1 MTQCF
6 KEKEGSAHIPLCSK
20 VFKWNQWDC
29 AAGWRHLL
37 AQPAHLRLI
46 LTHVVEGRRA
56 CGLSP
61 VLHIRVRACRCLQI
75 NKSVMNNVKT
85 LKCGVLWMT
94 QGAKSMLR
102 KHGEQDSEPHYSRTC
117 QVGMAAHNP
126 RVKEVTAGRE
136 SPGQAGSTSQA
147 GKLQVQPETRL
158 QHMRWR
164 VSEEDTCL
172 SFRPSH
178 WQTHICIGTHTCAP
192 TRS

>member
-1 MTQCF
+1 M
-6 KEKEGSAHIPLCSK
+6 
-20 VFKWNQWDC
+20 
-29 AAGWRHLL
+29 L
-37 AQPAHLRLI
+37 AQPAHRLLI

-61 VLHIRVRACRCLQI
+61 VLHMRVTACRRLQI
-75 NKSVMNNVKT
+75 NKSTMNNVKT

-94 QGAKSMLR
+94 QGAKSVLR

-126 RVKEVTAGRE
+126 HVKEVTAGRE
-136 SPGQAGSTSQA
+136 SPGQAGFTSQA

-172 SFRPSH
+172 SFRPLH
-178 WQTHICIGTHTCAP
+178 RQTHVCTGTHTCVP
-192 TRS
+192 TQS